1 MKGGAED
8 GRTAGIHCNRCV
20 GSRNGIQDQRRNL
33 AMESLLIALVCNA
46 DLCGTYPKVQKL
58 RECLTIEDA
67 IWLHEH
73 NKASHE

>member
-1 MKGGAED
+1 MAELL
-8 GRTAGIHCNRCV
+8 GFIVIVVLAV
-20 GSRNGIQDQRRNL
+20 GMGSKISKEEFN
-33 AMESLLIALVCNA
+33 MESLLVALVCNA